1 MNAVLSLGR
10 WLLAIPI
17 LVFGVFHFVG
27 AEGMSGIV
35 PSYFPGG
42 VIWVYITGVASI
54 LFAVSVVIGKYD
66 KLAAVLLAALML
78 IYILTIHLPGAMGGN
93 QSSTVSLLKDLIIA
107 GAALM
112 YARHEARDRAIIG

>member
-17 LVFGVFHFVG
+17 LIFGVFHFVG
-27 AEGMSGIV
+27 ADGMSSMV

-42 VIWVYITGVASI
+42 VIWVYITGAASV

-107 GAALM
+107 GASLM
-112 YARHEARDRAIIG
+112 YARHEARDRSIIG